1 MLRTPT
7 LDWYFD
13 VISPFAYLQFQR
25 LREVEARAQVRRV
38 PVLFARLLEHWGQK
52 GPAEIV
58 PKRRFTFR
66 YAVWRAARMGV
77 RLQLPAAHPFNPLKL
92 LRLAVALD
100 ASPDAV
106 RAIFDFVWADG
117 HVPDEAD
124 AWCQLCTTLG
134 VADGDAPVAK
144 PEVKEALRANVE
156 EAVRRQVFGV
166 PSFVTADGEIF
177 WGEDATDM
185 VLDYLS
191 GSPVLHTGEIL
202 RADDLPVGAMRKA
215 VVR

>member
-1 MLRTPT
+1 MLTTPT

-13 VISPFAYLQFQR
+13 VISPFAYLQNLR
-25 LREVEARAQVRRV
+25 LREVEAVARVRRV
-38 PVLFARLLEHWGQK
+38 PVLFAGLLEHWGQK

-77 RLQLPAAHPFNPLKL
+77 PMTLPAAHPFNPLKL

-100 ASPDAV
+100 ADPAV
-106 RAIFDFVWADG
+106 VNRVFDYVWGQG
-117 HVPDEAD
+117 HIPDEQD
-124 AWCQLCTTLG
+124 AWQALCASLG
-134 VADGDAPVAK
+134 VADGDALVAR
-144 PEVKEALRANVE
+144 PDVKEALRGNVE

-166 PSFVTADGEIF
+166 PSFVTSDGEVF

-185 VLDYLS
+185 VLDYLA

-202 RADDLPVGAMRKA
+202 RADDLPVAAMRKA
-215 VVR
+215 VRP